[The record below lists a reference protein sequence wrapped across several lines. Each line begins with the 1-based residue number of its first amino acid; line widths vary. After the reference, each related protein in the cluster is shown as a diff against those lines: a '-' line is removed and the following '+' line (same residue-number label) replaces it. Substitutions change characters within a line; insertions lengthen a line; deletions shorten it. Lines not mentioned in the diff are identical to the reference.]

1 MEPPCKD
8 CQKRKIGCHAKCE
21 EYLAYTKWYRE
32 QNERVSKVK
41 NIESDFYAVTTRR
54 RKKER

>member
-8 CQKRKIGCHAKCE
+8 CQQRKIGCHAKCE
-21 EYLAYTKWYRE
+21 EYLAYAILCRE
-32 QNERVSKVK
+32 QNERVAKAK
-41 NIESDFYAVTTRR
+41 NIESDFYAVSTRR